1 MQFRRLGL
9 ALQRAQPRARLA
21 LHVERTREV
30 LLRALQLQLRAAATL
45 AVLSEACSLLDQEA
59 ALAWPRHHDLLDLP
73 LGDHR
78 VHLLAEARVGE
89 HFDHVDEPAARAVQ
103 AVLALTVAPQAAHD
117 RDLGEVDV
125 EGPVTVVDHDLHLG
139 GVRAMHP
146 VRAREDH
153 VLHRLPA
160 HRERRLLAERPQHG
174 VGDVR
179 LAGAVRADDD
189 RHAGAELELG
199 PAWEGLEALHRNRA
213 QVHYE
218 AASSSSA
225 SRACRAA
232 SCSAAFFVFPS
243 PRPSSSPAT
252 SATATKLRS

>member
-1 MQFRRLGL
+1 MQLGRLGL
-9 ALQRAQPRARLA
+9 ALQRPQPRARLA
-21 LHVERTREV
+21 LHVERARQV
-30 LLRALQLQLRAAATL
+30 LLGALQLQVRAPAAL
-45 AVLSEACSLLDQEA
+45 AVLAESCGLLDQEA
-59 ALAWPRHHDLLDLP
+59 ALARPREHDLLDLA
-73 LGDHR
+73 LGDHG
-78 VHLLAEARVGE
+78 VHLLAEPRVGQ
-89 HFDHVDEPAARAVQ
+89 DLDDVDEPAARAVE
-103 AVLALTVAPQAAHD
+103 AVLALTVALQLAHD

-125 EGPVTVVDHDLHLG
+125 ESTVAVVDHDLDLG
-139 GVRAMHP
+139 GIRALHA

-179 LAGAVRADDD
+179 LPGPVWPHDH

-199 PAWEGLEALHRNRA
+199 PGREGLEALHGDRA

-225 SRACRAA
+225 SSACRAA